1 MHMYMYVYV
10 YICICPRA
18 DPPRGRWRPVHV
30 RACMCMCVRARMC
43 TRVYLAA
50 QQKLPHEL
58 DREDESAEEA
68 NVVEGPNDAVAEIRN
83 LDHRVRRVE
92 VGVLKASRD

>member
-1 MHMYMYVYV
+1 MCIYVYMYM
-10 YICICPRA
+10 
-18 DPPRGRWRPVHV
+18 
-30 RACMCMCVRARMC
+30 
-43 TRVYLAA
+43 YLAA